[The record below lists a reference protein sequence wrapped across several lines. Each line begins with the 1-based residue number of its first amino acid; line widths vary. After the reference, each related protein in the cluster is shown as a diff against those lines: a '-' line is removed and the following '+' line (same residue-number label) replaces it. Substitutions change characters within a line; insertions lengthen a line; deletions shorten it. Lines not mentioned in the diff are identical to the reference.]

1 MSKYLLGGAVA
12 AVLVATASA
21 IAQVPAPAPVAPQAH
36 NQAWQGRTAVETRA
50 DVAAH
55 VRTMFDRLDANHDGS
70 ITKAE
75 AEAAKAKGGEWAER
89 RMHSGGAGGQM
100 ADGGAMFNR
109 LDANHDGSVSRA
121 EFDAAHAQ
129 RQQRI
134 ATRDQNADGR
144 PDGGRMGARM
154 GGGHGMRAMGGR
166 MFEMADANHDGR
178 VTIQEATDAALRHF
192 DTADVNRDGQLTPDE
207 RMQMHQRM
215 RAERRPG

>member
-1 MSKYLLGGAVA
+1 MNKYLLGGSVA
-12 AVLVATASA
+12 AVLVATTSA
-21 IAQVPAPAPVAPQAH
+21 IAQVPAPAPVAPQVH
-36 NQAWQGRTAVETRA
+36 NQAWQGRTAVQTRA
-50 DVAAH
+50 EVAAH
-55 VRTMFDRLDANHDGS
+55 VRKMFDRLDANRDGS

-75 AEAAKAKGGEWAER
+75 AEAVKAKGGEWAER
-89 RMHSGGAGGQM
+89 RMHRGGAGGQK

-109 LDANHDGSVSRA
+109 LDADHDGSVSRA

-129 RQQRI
+129 REQRV
-134 ATRDQNADGR
+134 ATRDQNGDGR
-144 PDGGRMGARM
+144 PDGGRM

-178 VTIQEATDAALRHF
+178 VTIQEATSAALRHF

-207 RMQMHQRM
+207 RTQMHQRM